1 MRNGA
6 TDVIARIGGPE
17 SYSDKAAR
25 KLFAK
30 SVKILVC
37 ESIRMCFVS
46 VLEGKATG
54 ALVPVNNVIVG
65 DVKED
70 GKTVK
75 DLANEMGLSRTKTH
89 RLRIRLVLAS
99 FGRLEE
105 VRVVYSKQPALDQ
118 CKKFSKAHKGIT
130 MTDTFND
137 KKISDT
143 SAAVK
148 LVKDLGLL
156 YTAAVCDADAAKHH
170 GVPVILDPV
179 ADKAENFTT
188 FFLYEKKLPKKSKK
202 SAAGKRKFP

>member
-25 KLFAK
+25 KLFGK

-37 ESIRMCFVS
+37 ESIRMCLVA
-46 VLEGKATG
+46 VLEGMASG
-54 ALVPVNNVIVG
+54 APVPVNNVIIG

-75 DLANEMGLSRTKTH
+75 DLASEMGLSRTRTH

-99 FGRLEE
+99 CGRLEE

-118 CKKFSKAHKGIT
+118 RKKFSKAHRNIT

-156 YTAAVCDADAAKHH
+156 YTAAICDVDAAKHH
-170 GVPVILDPV
+170 GVPIILDPV
-179 ADKAENFTT
+179 ADKTENFTT
-188 FFLYEKKLPKKSKK
+188 FFLYEKKRPKKAKRR
-202 SAAGKRKFP
+202 AAKR